1 MIPGPDLASLQ
12 GMKLRPPLL
21 LLLTAITSLAAETD
35 PMKFPGDESLYFYR
49 ADLVR
54 IVDGHSVML
63 DVDLGFFTWHRKT
76 TVRLAGI
83 EAPDPTTPAGKAA
96 IDWLKTRLE
105 EASEAGDLRIRTV
118 KGDDTRDLNG
128 TWGRWFGVLFADG
141 VCINQEMVAQGLAKA
156 QPKKD

>member
-1 MIPGPDLASLQ
+1 MKSLLAALS
-12 GMKLRPPLL
+12 
-21 LLLTAITSLAAETD
+21 LLTAVSVQAAEAD
-35 PMKFPGDESLYFYR
+35 PMTFPGDEALYFYR
-49 ADLVR
+49 AELVR
-54 IVDGHSVML
+54 VVDGHSVML

-83 EAPDPTTPAGKAA
+83 DAPDVSTPEGKAA
-96 IDWLKTRLE
+96 YDWLKARLE

-141 VCINQEMVAQGLAKA
+141 VCVNQEMIEKGLAKA
-156 QPKKD
+156 QAKKE

>member
-1 MIPGPDLASLQ
+1 MKSLSF
-12 GMKLRPPLL
+12 LL
-21 LLLTAITSLAAETD
+21 LLLTSVSALAADAD
-35 PMKFPGDESLYFYR
+35 PTKFPGDEALYFYR

-54 IVDGHSVML
+54 VVDGQNVML

-83 EAPDPTTPAGKAA
+83 DAPDLSTAEGKAA
-96 IDWLKTRLE
+96 FDWLKARLE
-105 EASEAGDLRIRTV
+105 EASETGDLRIRTV

-141 VCINQEMVAQGLAKA
+141 VCINQEMVDKGLAKA

>member
-1 MIPGPDLASLQ
+1 MKSL
-12 GMKLRPPLL
+12 PLL
-21 LLLTAITSLAAETD
+21 LLLLTSVTALAADAD
-35 PMKFPGDESLYFYR
+35 PMQFPGDESLYFYR

-54 IVDGHSVML
+54 VVDGHSVML

-83 EAPDPTTPAGKAA
+83 DAPDPATAEGKAA
-96 IDWLKTRLE
+96 IDWLKARLE

-118 KGDDTRDLNG
+118 KGEDTRDMNG

-141 VCINQEMVAQGLAKA
+141 VCINREMIDKGLAKA
-156 QPKKD
+156 RPEKN